1 MRSRQQAATGSNSR
15 EYIRPMPGGWW
26 MKKTTYLA
34 FMVRELTSLFVG
46 GYALFLLLLASRR
59 HDAGLFAALLDNTF
73 LTVMQIVALPMVL
86 YHTITWFNLT
96 PKAMVVWRGEEKVSP
111 LLIAGVNYVA
121 WVVVSVIVLFIVS
134 RYKQG

>member
-1 MRSRQQAATGSNSR
+1 MRSRQQAVTAGSETR

-26 MKKTTYLA
+26 MKKKTYLA
-34 FMVRELTSLFVG
+34 FMARELTSLFV
-46 GYALFLLLLASRR
+46 YALFLLLLASRR
-59 HDAGLFAALLDNTF
+59 HDTDLFAALLDNTF

-111 LLIAGVNYVA
+111 FLIAGVNYIA
-121 WVVVSVIVLFIVS
+121 WVVVSVVVVFIVS